1 MRIINLTGNSP
12 CFYWLKTPLCLFPR
26 QKVSNKLFSHLH
38 FCQAGVE
45 QRLRERRGS
54 CITEKEGQKARLK
67 PYPTREE
74 NP

>member
-1 MRIINLTGNSP
+1 
-12 CFYWLKTPLCLFPR
+12 LFIPR

-67 PYPTREE
+67 PCPTLGQEE
-74 NP
+74 VKEK